1 MKTTLN
7 DKQGRGEVSF
17 TLLSHKV
24 ATDILLTIEFR
35 DGAREV
41 KMTLDREALTKAIG
55 AMR

>member
-41 KMTLDREALTKAIG
+41 KMTLDREAMTKAIG